1 MRSYEFVRISHL
13 VKYIRI
19 AVRSGWLNPN
29 LGTLVFLLLQV
40 NWVRK
45 WGKQIHSSHSWWG
58 LQSEVT
64 SSCTQQDTKEDKEA
78 MLSDSSRWKNL
89 QEGFLQHCGRVNQL
103 LKVQM
108 YFCHSLK
115 WVQWESSMSSGIG
128 TSGIA
133 TQNNNFKQVSKRYT
147 LFKNVLVLHIH

>member
-13 VKYIRI
+13 VKYIRNCREI
-19 AVRSGWLNPN
+19 GLTKPK
-29 LGTLVFLLLQV
+29 LGNYVFLLLQV

-45 WGKQIHSSHSWWG
+45 WGKQIYSSHSWWG

-64 SSCTQQDTKEDKEA
+64 SSCTQQDEKEDKEA